1 MPERIA
7 TILLLCGAL
16 FSCTAQSVSEQID
29 RDVWHPFVESFG
41 GFDDDKFISI
51 HTDDVVRVSRD
62 GESML
67 VGSQYAE
74 SIRNTFAEGRERG
87 TVRRIEFSFIDR
99 LSKDDRAY
107 EVGYYRVTS
116 ASGGQEYVGYGKFHV
131 VLKKV
136 DGVWKI
142 AVDSDTNDG
151 GAILE
156 EDFMSGAMLQY

>member
-1 MPERIA
+1 MSARIFP
-7 TILLLCGAL
+7 LLLLSAIVIN
-16 FSCTAQSVSEQID
+16 CTAQDVTEQID
-29 RDVWHPFVESFG
+29 RDVWHPFVESFS
-41 GFDDDKFISI
+41 GFDENTFIAL
-51 HTDDVVRVSRD
+51 HTYDVIRVSRD

-74 SIRNTFAEGRERG
+74 SIRNAFAEGRERR

-99 LSKDDRAY
+99 LNKDDTAY
-107 EVGYYRVTS
+107 EVGYYRISS

-151 GAILE
+151 GNILE
-156 EDFMSGAMLQY
+156 EDFMSGALLQY